1 MTLLFCGPFY
11 FADLIILATS
21 IGLALR
27 FQVVRFRKLRQ
38 DLRQFVNLVLLCSE
52 CSQQKSFAQSL
63 QLILLG
69 QLSTRNNTQYCQ
81 YDFDEGRNASTF
93 ITMDL
98 DWLQIEPHTSVLLFN
113 VCGTSFPSS
122 WLGWFSSRIGT
133 SDEVLLLNQWT
144 LWNRT

>member
-1 MTLLFCGPFY
+1 MLRNYVIVHILITFELECQIALLMTLLFCGPFH

-21 IGLALR
+21 RGLALR

-93 ITMDL
+93 ITMGL
-98 DWLQIEPHTSVLLFN
+98 D
-113 VCGTSFPSS
+113 
-122 WLGWFSSRIGT
+122 
-133 SDEVLLLNQWT
+133 
-144 LWNRT
+144 